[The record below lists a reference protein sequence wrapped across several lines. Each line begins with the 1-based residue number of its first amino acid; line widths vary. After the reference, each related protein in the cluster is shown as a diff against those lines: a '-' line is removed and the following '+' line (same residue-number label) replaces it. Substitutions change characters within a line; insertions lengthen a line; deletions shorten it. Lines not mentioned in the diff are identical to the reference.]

1 VMFEIDI
8 PEVLRDLVATFETYE
23 RALIT
28 NDIETVNKLFWDS
41 PSTIRYGT
49 REHERHYGY
58 SEITTFRSRRGPV
71 NQQSSEKSEDHNI
84 RTRFRNS
91 KYRISFSWVRQDRP
105 AKSNLDPHGQRLE
118 DRRRA
123 RVVRATTGRHK
134 RPEVRYRTASITEE
148 R

>member
-1 VMFEIDI
+1 MFEIDI

-58 SEITTFRSRRGPV
+58 SEITTFRSRCGPV
-71 NQQSSEKSEDHNI
+71 NQPRVLRNQKITTFGRDFGIANTEFLSPGSDKIGRQSQTWI
-84 RTRFRNS
+84 RTGS
-91 KYRISFSWVRQDRP
+91 GWKIVGAHVSF
-105 AKSNLDPHGQRLE
+105 GQ
-118 DRRRA
+118 
-123 RVVRATTGRHK
+123 
-134 RPEVRYRTASITEE
+134 
-148 R
+148 

>member
-1 VMFEIDI
+1 MFEIDI

-58 SEITTFRSRRGPV
+58 SEITIFRSQRGPA
-71 NQQSSEKSEDHNI
+71 NQPRVLRNQKITTFGRDFGIAHTEFLSPGSEKIGRQSQSWI
-84 RTRFRNS
+84 RTGS
-91 KYRISFSWVRQDRP
+91 GWKIVGAHVSF
-105 AKSNLDPHGQRLE
+105 GQ
-118 DRRRA
+118 
-123 RVVRATTGRHK
+123 
-134 RPEVRYRTASITEE
+134 
-148 R
+148 